1 MEPKI
6 IQLAEKKIIGIRLK
20 MSFADYKV
28 AELWK
33 SFMYHRK
40 EIHNNLNND
49 LISISVYNET
59 FFENLNQSNV
69 FDKWAG
75 AEVSDFKSIPDN
87 MEPFILKSG
96 LYAVF
101 DYRGSGSDKS
111 IFNYIFS
118 TWLPSSEYSLDHRPH
133 FEVLGAGY
141 KNNDPT
147 SEEEIW
153 IPIRQK

>member
-1 MEPKI
+1 MESKI

-20 MSFADYKV
+20 MSFDDYKV
-28 AELWK
+28 TELWK
-33 SFMYHRK
+33 SFMFHRK
-40 EIHNNLNND
+40 EIHNNLTND

-59 FFENLNQSNV
+59 FFENFNKSNV
-69 FDKWAG
+69 FEKWAG
-75 AEVSDFKSIPDN
+75 VEVSDFKSIPDN
-87 MEPFILKSG
+87 MDPFTLERG

-101 DYRGSGSDKS
+101 DYKGSSSNKS
-111 IFNYIFS
+111 IYDYIFS
-118 TWLPSSEYSLDHRPH
+118 SWLPSSEYHLDYRPH
-133 FEVLGAGY
+133 FEVLGAKY